1 MRSLEE
7 IQADNAAQVEKAQQ
21 ALKSTAWDPA
31 KGEAPLVVEVTRTRH
46 SPDALFFSE
55 VWMSGTG
62 DDGSKVE
69 LTRTVGGGALV
80 LEIERPDGTKT
91 VETIDMI
98 PLVQAWAKAIDN
110 EKEN

>member
-7 IQADNAAQVEKAQQ
+7 IQADNKAQIEKAHQVL
-21 ALKSTAWDPA
+21 ANTAWDPA
-31 KGEAPLVVEVTRTRH
+31 KVEAPLVVEVTRTRH

-55 VWMSGTG
+55 VWMNGNA
-62 DDGSKVE
+62 DDGSTIE
-69 LTRTVGGGALV
+69 LNRTVGGGALV
-80 LEIERPDGTKT
+80 LKIGHPDGTRT

-98 PLVQAWAKAIDN
+98 PLVQAWARAIDN

>member
-7 IQADNAAQVEKAQQ
+7 IQAANAQAVKDAQD
-21 ALKSTAWDPA
+21 ALKPTGPWPD
-31 KGEAPLVVEVTRTRH
+31 KGETPLIVEVTRTKH
-46 SPDALFFSE
+46 SPDALFFRE
-55 VWMSGTG
+55 VWMNGTS
-62 DDGSKVE
+62 DDGTKIE

-80 LEIERPDGTKT
+80 LELERPDGTRV

>member
-7 IQADNAAQVEKAQQ
+7 IQADNAAQMEKAQQ

-31 KGEAPLVVEVTRTRH
+31 KGETPLVVEVTRTKH

-55 VWMSGTG
+55 VWMNGNA
-62 DDGSKVE
+62 DDGSTIE

-80 LEIERPDGTKT
+80 LKIGHPDGTRT

-98 PLVQAWAKAIDN
+98 PLVQAWATAIDN